1 MGRLGTGG
9 RATAERPDTARGPAT
24 HRRALAALVLAD
36 VAFAYQQTAVVPV
49 IPVIEKEIG
58 VPQAWGAWLLSG
70 YLLVATVA
78 APVLGRLADRHGR
91 RAMLLLGLGFFLAG
105 SIAAAAAPTPV
116 VLIAARAVQGVGGA
130 VFPLSLSIVREE
142 FPGDRV
148 GSATGVLTGAFGI
161 GTALGFATAG
171 ALTEAVSWHLV
182 FAVGAAV
189 VAPALPM
196 VVRWVP
202 SRPGPSG
209 GALDVPGALLLSGVL
224 ALVLVGLTLLP
235 QSKGAAWAVPG
246 GLVAA
251 GLAAGAVWF
260 RRENRVAEP
269 LIDLRTLR
277 SPAQVWTNG
286 VTVAIGYALFGTF
299 YLVPQFV
306 GNGREGFG
314 AGTGTVGLYLLPLA
328 AGQIL
333 GGPAAR
339 TLQKGGT
346 PRRPLAA
353 GMAALAAGTAACGL
367 IGGSSRP
374 AFLAAAFV
382 IGCGAGLTI
391 SASGTLVN
399 VQADREHA
407 AVSTSVNSTVRRV
420 GGSLGSQASAAVVIL
435 VGTGR
440 GGWLTAFGLAAA
452 FALVSVPFAARVPL
466 PGAGAGPGEGSPPDF
481 ST

>member
-1 MGRLGTGG
+1 MGRLAAG
-9 RATAERPDTARGPAT
+9 RRAASERAGAARGLGG
-24 HRRALAALVLAD
+24 HRRALTALVLAD

-49 IPVIEKEIG
+49 IPVIEKELG
-58 VPQAWGAWLLSG
+58 VAQAWGAWLLSG

-91 RAMLLLGLGFFLAG
+91 RAMLLLGLGMFLLG
-105 SIAAAAAPTPV
+105 SVAAAVAPDAV
-116 VLIAARAVQGVGGA
+116 VLIAARAVQGIGGA

-161 GTALGFATAG
+161 GTALGFATSG

-189 VAPALPM
+189 VALAMPL

-202 SRPGPSG
+202 ARPGPSR
-209 GALDVPGALLLSGVL
+209 GALDVPGALLLSAVL

-235 QSKGAAWAVPG
+235 EAKGATWALPG
-246 GLVAA
+246 GLIAA

-286 VTVAIGYALFGTF
+286 VTLAIGYTLFGTF
-299 YLVPQFV
+299 YLVPQLV
-306 GNGREGFG
+306 GNGQEGFG

-353 GMAALAAGTAACGL
+353 GMALLAAGTAACGA

-374 AFLAAAFV
+374 GFLAAAFV
-382 IGCGAGLTI
+382 VGCGAGLTI
-391 SASGTLVN
+391 SASGTLVS
-399 VQADREHA
+399 VKADEEHA
-407 AVSTSVNSTVRRV
+407 GVSTSLNSTVRRV
-420 GGSLGSQASAAVVIL
+420 GGGLGSQASAAILIL
-435 VGTGR
+435 VGSGR
-440 GGWLTAFGLAAA
+440 AGWLAAFGLAAA

-466 PGAGAGPGEGSPPDF
+466 SGPAAGPPPGL
-481 ST
+481 SA

>member
-1 MGRLGTGG
+1 MTSERM
-9 RATAERPDTARGPAT
+9 TAARGGQRAGG
-24 HRRALAALVLAD
+24 HRKALTALVLAD

-78 APVLGRLADRHGR
+78 APVLGRLADRRGR
-91 RAMLLLGLGFFLAG
+91 RAMLLVGLGFFLAG
-105 SIAAAAAPTPV
+105 SIAAAAAPSPV
-116 VLIAARAVQGVGGA
+116 VLIAARAVQGIGGA

-189 VAPALPM
+189 VALALPL

-202 SRPGPSG
+202 SRPGPSR
-209 GALDVPGALLLSGVL
+209 GALDVPGALLLSAVL
-224 ALVLVGLTLLP
+224 ALILVGLTLLP
-235 QSKGAAWAVPG
+235 QSKGATWAVPA
-246 GLVAA
+246 GLIAA
-251 GLAAGAVWF
+251 GLAAGAFWF
-260 RRENRVAEP
+260 RREGRVAEP

-306 GNGREGFG
+306 GNGTEGFG
-314 AGTGTVGLYLLPLA
+314 AGTATVGLYLLPLA
-328 AGQIL
+328 IGQIL
-333 GGPAAR
+333 GGPAAKR
-339 TLQKGGT
+339 LQKGGT

-353 GMAALAAGTAACGL
+353 GMALLAAGTAACGA

-399 VQADREHA
+399 VKADKEHA
-407 AVSTSVNSTVRRV
+407 GVSTSVNSTVRRIGGSV
-420 GGSLGSQASAAVVIL
+420 GGQASAAIIIL

-440 GGWLTAFGLAAA
+440 AGWSAAFGLAAL
-452 FALVSVPFAARVPL
+452 FALVGVPFAARVPL
-466 PGAGAGPGEGSPPDF
+466 GGGPVTDPHDGHY
-481 ST
+481 

>member
-1 MGRLGTGG
+1 MGRLGTDR
-9 RATAERPDTARGPAT
+9 RAASPRPDAARSPGA

-49 IPVIEKEIG
+49 IPVIERETG
-58 VPQAWGAWLLSG
+58 VSQAWGARLLSG

-78 APVLGRLADRHGR
+78 TPVLGRLADRRGR
-91 RAMLLLGLGFFLAG
+91 RAMLLAGLGFFLAG
-105 SIAAAAAPTPV
+105 SVAAAAAPGPV

-142 FPGDRV
+142 FPRGRV

-171 ALTEAVSWHLV
+171 ALTDAVSWHLV

-189 VAPALPM
+189 VALALPL

-209 GALDVPGALLLSGVL
+209 GALDVPGALLLSAVL

-235 QSKGAAWAVPG
+235 QSTGAEWAVPG

-251 GLAAGAVWF
+251 GLAAGALWF

-306 GNGREGFG
+306 GNGGEGFG

-328 AGQIL
+328 LGQIL

-367 IGGSSRP
+367 VGGASRP
-374 AFLAAAFV
+374 AFLAAVFV

-391 SASGTLVN
+391 SAGGTLVN
-399 VQADREHA
+399 VTADREHA
-407 AVSTSVNSTVRRV
+407 GVSTSVNSTVRRV
-420 GGSLGSQASAAVVIL
+420 GGGLGGQASAAVLIL
-435 VGTGR
+435 VGSGR
-440 GGWLTAFGLAAA
+440 AGWLAAFGLAAA

-466 PGAGAGPGEGSPPDF
+466 PSAGPGPGGGPSPDP
-481 ST
+481 SA